1 MSETLDFMEV
11 YPWID
16 KSIYAYYHDSD
27 KTIKPWKDSYGRL
40 TRSVIP
46 TLEVKNKEWFSI
58 CFSVNGFEEPR
69 RLKENVTQ
77 INAWICE
84 IDDIEKTDQLK
95 IIEFAPVKPSLVI
108 ESKNWYH
115 LYRFAEN
122 GTPDNWEKICN
133 WLRNFFDGDPWAI
146 TIERVLRL
154 PWFYHTKDPSDPYLV
169 SVKDFTGETYDEQFM
184 LTMYSNHE
192 SVTEKKQRLRKK
204 EHEVKQEDWDFWDK
218 ARKLDSRMMLEKL
231 SGTNWMWHDT
241 LNFTRNTN
249 GTDQICVNWK
259 PTGAWI
265 DSNGLIGSKS
275 WGWPY
280 RINWLLWYW
289 SVDYKKM
296 YSYLVNEFQA
306 LKQDRVK
313 KEIEKPTTASV
324 EHSIQPENFLVWYN
338 RGFEIDTTTRIPFTF
353 WNPRLDNSFWRVE
366 YGRFMTT
373 LGESWSWKTT
383 LAFWQLIAIAESY
396 KALFVSLEMTGE
408 RVIELRSRK
417 MAWIRIDERN
427 DKNIPI
433 GKLDYMKKMQK
444 QITDIKNLE
453 IVWVNKKS
461 EVIHVDSILSS
472 IKNKYMHV
480 DWITIDN
487 LWFIKWEWRN
497 EREELN
503 YIIRKFK
510 DFCHENNKNINLLHH
525 FNKWSG
531 KREGRTFADVM
542 GTAKLEHDVDLWIF
556 VSRNMD
562 NWEELNDEQRQ
573 EVYVK
578 MAKNRD
584 NGVIKKE
591 VMYFKKWEYHD
602 EYQY

>member
-16 KSIYAYYHDSD
+16 KSLYAYYHDSD

-40 TRSVIP
+40 TRDIVP
-46 TLEVKNKEWFSI
+46 TLEWKNKEWFSI
-58 CFSVNGFEEPR
+58 CFSVNGFDKPR
-69 RLKENVTQ
+69 RLKENVSQ

-95 IIEFAPVKPSLVI
+95 IIEFAPVKPSLVV
-108 ESKNWYH
+108 ESKWWYH
-115 LYRFAEN
+115 LYRFTEN
-122 GTPDNWEKICN
+122 GTTENWEKVCN
-133 WLRNFFDGDPWAI
+133 GLRNFFDGDPGAI

-154 PWFYHTKDPSDPYLV
+154 PWFYHTKDPSNPYLIT
-169 SVKDFTGETYDEQFM
+169 VKEFTGEMYDEQFM

-204 EHEVKQEDWDFWDK
+204 EYEVKQEDGDFWEK

-231 SGTNWMWHDT
+231 SGTEWMSYDT
-241 LNFTRNTN
+241 LSFTKNTN

-296 YSYLVNEFQA
+296 YSYLVNEFPA

-313 KEIEKPTTASV
+313 QQVEKPTTASV
-324 EHSIQPENFLVWYN
+324 EQTIQPENFLVWYN
-338 RGFEIDTTTRIPFTF
+338 RDFEIDTVTRIPFTF
-353 WNPRLDNSFWRVE
+353 GNTRLDNSFGRVE

-383 LAFWQLIAIAESY
+383 LAFWQLIAIAETY

-417 MAWIRIDERN
+417 MAWIRIEERN

-433 GKLDYMKKMQK
+433 GKLNYMKKMQK
-444 QITDIKNLE
+444 EITSIDNLE
-453 IVWVNKKS
+453 IVWVNKKA
-461 EVIHVDSILSS
+461 EIIHVDSILSA

-531 KREGRTFADVM
+531 KREWRTFADAM

-562 NWEELNDEQRQ
+562 NWEELTDEQRQ

-584 NGVIKKE
+584 NWIIKKE
-591 VMYFKKWEYHD
+591 VLFFKKWEYHD